1 MHGSILCINVLS
13 ARARSLFSVD
23 NLPLC
28 LGFLLLLLLL
38 PLLWLLH
45 HGEHKVNP
53 LSGAPALLALGLHLL
68 LLQLQLLALMGVAC
82 LLVAAA
88 RRPLSPWLAAATAAL
103 EAHGDGLNCAVLRV
117 YHGDVW
123 KTTAGLTTGL
133 LPGRWLA
140 PEMAL
145 EIAAVTVVIVVACRC
160 LSWSSLSLLWLADT
174 GMGDSITL
182 LASPWESALAKGNLR
197 ADPLAFRL
205 RLALPRK

>member
-1 MHGSILCINVLS
+1 
-13 ARARSLFSVD
+13 
-23 NLPLC
+23 
-28 LGFLLLLLLL
+28 
-38 PLLWLLH
+38 
-45 HGEHKVNP
+45 
-53 LSGAPALLALGLHLL
+53 
-68 LLQLQLLALMGVAC
+68 MGVAC

-133 LPGRWLA
+133 LPDRWPA
-140 PEMAL
+140 PEMAVEML
-145 EIAAVTVVIVVACRC
+145 AVTVVIVVACRC

-182 LASPWESALAKGNLR
+182 LASPWESAIVA
-197 ADPLAFRL
+197 AM
-205 RLALPRK
+205 ALKSCSRSVLSPCNGVFCSQGSLHGCTN